1 MQGDKFGANTT
12 ADEVLDGLRLQG
24 VRILVTGGS
33 GGLGKEAARALAARG
48 AEVILAARSE
58 DKLAQARADIVDATG
73 NAKVAT
79 LVLDL
84 ASLDSV
90 RAAATEFLARYQSLD
105 VLINNAGVMAS
116 PLLRTADGFEMQL
129 GVCHLGHF
137 LFTGLIMPALL
148 EAAPAR
154 IVNLSSAGHQIADVD
169 FDDPNYVE
177 RDYDK
182 WQAYGQAKSANVLFS
197 VALNQR
203 LAATGVTSNAVH
215 PGTIAE
221 TELARHMGPEDF
233 ETLMAMQP
241 EGAVMEFK
249 SQAAGAATSVWA
261 ATAPELDGRGGLYL
275 EDCQPGELNEGDTLQ
290 GGYLERVLDPV
301 RAEALWQLSEQLV
314 GQSFDW

>member
-197 VALNQR
+197 VTLNQR

>member
-1 MQGDKFGANTT
+1 MNEIQQVIVMQGDTFDANTT
-12 ADEVLDGLRLQG
+12 AHEVLAGQQLQG

-33 GGLGKEAARALAARG
+33 GGLGKEAARALAAKG
-48 AEVILAARSE
+48 AEVILAARSA
-58 DKLAQARADIVDATG
+58 DKLVQARTDIVDATG
-73 NAKVAT
+73 NANVAT

-90 RAAATEFLARYQSLD
+90 RAAAAEFLSRYQRLD

-116 PLLRTADGFEMQL
+116 PLLRTADGFEMQF

-169 FDDPNYVE
+169 FDDPNYLQ

-203 LAATGVTSNAVH
+203 LAAKGVSSYAVH
-215 PGTIAE
+215 PGAIAE
-221 TELARHMGPEDF
+221 TELARQRRILKHSWRCS
-233 ETLMAMQP
+233 L
-241 EGAVMEFK
+241 
-249 SQAAGAATSVWA
+249 
-261 ATAPELDGRGGLYL
+261 
-275 EDCQPGELNEGDTLQ
+275 
-290 GGYLERVLDPV
+290 RV
-301 RAEALWQLSEQLV
+301 R
-314 GQSFDW
+314 